1 MCVCAFSYLLKLNV
15 WRLSHPVMHPKQPFK
30 VSILSHDHWWV
41 GAQQHVLRLASVPI
55 CSWDCLFKLLP
66 TFYLRYQWL
75 VEHLTVSRTPNL
87 PIHVSRITC
96 LTHFLGF
103 LPSTSGLSTEFQV
116 PTHRPPVAQGASS
129 TPPWAWPH
137 PPAALSLCR
146 GSWDTVL
153 FCKGFNKTLNQN
165 SETWLVWLGI
175 TPRPKGGTL
184 T

>member
-96 LTHFLGF
+96 LTHFLGVSTF
-103 LPSTSGLSTEFQV
+103 DFRAINWVPSSNPSSPCSPRRFFNTSMGMAPPSSSSFTV
-116 PTHRPPVAQGASS
+116 PRVLRYGA
-129 TPPWAWPH
+129 
-137 PPAALSLCR
+137 
-146 GSWDTVL
+146 VL
-153 FCKGFNKTLNQN
+153 QR
-165 SETWLVWLGI
+165 V
-175 TPRPKGGTL
+175 
-184 T
+184 